1 MMILGRIFRS
11 IHQATRFTGTF
22 RVKNCEGV
30 VIFGSPRTIFGSGSK
45 SWLRRTVSQ
54 NVKISY
60 FLQSILPKS
69 ERIKRVLFSGY
80 GKFPKSGSKF
90 QSVTIN
96 VFYVYIYNICHYYYD
111 LNEARGQNQCAR
123 MSTQP
128 CCDVPL
134 ITHVRCA
141 WLGCWSIWH
150 WRIKRNIKWFAL
162 GYMSSSRILP
172 ANIST

>member
-1 MMILGRIFRS
+1 M
-11 IHQATRFTGTF
+11 
-22 RVKNCEGV
+22 
-30 VIFGSPRTIFGSGSK
+30 
-45 SWLRRTVSQ
+45 
-54 NVKISY
+54 KISY
-60 FLQSILPKS
+60 FLKSILPKS

-134 ITHVRCA
+134 PMFGVPD
-141 WLGCWSIWH
+141 LGVEVYDTEES
-150 WRIKRNIKWFAL
+150 NAT
-162 GYMSSSRILP
+162 SSGLR
-172 ANIST
+172 